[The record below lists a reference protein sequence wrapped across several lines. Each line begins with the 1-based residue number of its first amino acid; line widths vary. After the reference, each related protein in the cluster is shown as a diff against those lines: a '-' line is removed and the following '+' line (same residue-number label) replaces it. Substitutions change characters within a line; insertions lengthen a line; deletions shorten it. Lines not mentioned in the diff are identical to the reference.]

1 MDQAENFLI
10 VNHMSKAFP
19 GVIAL
24 DDVDLTVRKGEVHG
38 LVGKNG
44 AGKSTL
50 IKIISGIY
58 TSDQGKIFYDGNELS
73 NLTPIEAHNRGI
85 QVVPQEQQFQP
96 HLNVSENMFVG
107 SWLKGKLGFV
117 DFPEMDRQTEAALAK
132 LNINIPVSRLARD
145 LTVMQRQLIA
155 IAKAI
160 FMNAKLIILDEPTPA
175 LTLAETKILFRFI
188 RDLASQGISFIYIS
202 HYLNEVF
209 EVCDCV
215 SVMRDG
221 HMVHTADVCTLSTSQ
236 LVEFMIGKAVD
247 STITRQVDPGNNV
260 LQVTGLTSIGSFSD
274 VSFSLAKGEI
284 LGITGLMGC
293 GSFELAKSLFGLVPL
308 DSGEIRVEEK
318 LVKISNPENAL
329 KNGIALLPEE
339 RRSLGL
345 IVNMAVDF
353 NINLSNLQQLTN
365 NAGFID
371 ETKFSSVARKYV
383 DMIGI
388 STPSLIQ
395 EVKFLSGGNQQKVV
409 VSRLM
414 NTNPRILV
422 MLDPTAGIDVE
433 AKAEIHRLMDKLTQK
448 GLSILLLSTDL
459 DELLTLSDRVLV
471 MHQGKIVSEYKGI
484 EATKHN
490 ILMASEGIVNVS
502 TK

>member
-1 MDQAENFLI
+1 
-10 VNHMSKAFP
+10 
-19 GVIAL
+19 
-24 DDVDLTVRKGEVHG
+24 
-38 LVGKNG
+38 
-44 AGKSTL
+44 
-50 IKIISGIY
+50 
-58 TSDQGKIFYDGNELS
+58 
-73 NLTPIEAHNRGI
+73 
-85 QVVPQEQQFQP
+85 
-96 HLNVSENMFVG
+96 
-107 SWLKGKLGFV
+107 
-117 DFPEMDRQTEAALAK
+117 
-132 LNINIPVSRLARD
+132 
-145 LTVMQRQLIA
+145 MQRQLIA

-175 LTLAETKILFRFI
+175 LTIAETKILFRFI

-221 HMVHTADVCTLSTSQ
+221 HMIHTADVCTLSTSQ

>member
-58 TSDQGKIFYDGNELS
+58 TPDQGKIFYDGNELS